1 MRSPSEESATVNYKI
16 KCINFSK
23 NFLGSARGF
32 FLKKPLAPK
41 DFLKRL
47 FAGAASRS
55 PTEYGESQNNPAA
68 VGGHHSFSI
77 FNFQSFLLV
86 FIMA

>member
-55 PTEYGESQNNPAA
+55 PTEYGVIYDKHISVKFAM
-68 VGGHHSFSI
+68 SKILF
-77 FNFQSFLLV
+77 
-86 FIMA
+86 